1 VTKVKHSKALPTS
14 PAWRR
19 KMTLGL
25 LLGAVALVQLC
36 SGCSAVISRP
46 APSAL
51 YQLHYTP
58 QPGACNRSFPGDVR
72 IWPLQAAAPYDQES
86 MVVLSDAAEVQFSAQ
101 HRWIAQPGQLLANWL
116 IRDFSEDK
124 TFTSVFASGEP
135 VSTTFDLGGH
145 LFGFGWKRQQRTSR
159 AILDLEMTLVE
170 NQQGR
175 ARSILFRKHYQ
186 LVSRPSPD
194 NGPEGFARAMSE
206 LLREFS
212 AELRRDLCSVP
223 EGIEKWTIHAE

>member
-1 VTKVKHSKALPTS
+1 VTNVNHSMALPTS

-19 KMTLGL
+19 QTTPGW
-25 LLGAVALVQLC
+25 LLGTAVLLWLCGGC
-36 SGCSAVISRP
+36 SGVISRP
-46 APSAL
+46 APSSL

-58 QPGACNRSFPGDVR
+58 EPGACNQRFPGDVR
-72 IWPLQAAAPYDQES
+72 IWPLQAAAPYDQEA
-86 MVVLSDAAEVQFSAQ
+86 MVVLSDAAQVQFSAQ

-116 IRDFSEDK
+116 IRDFGEDN

-135 VSTTFDLGGH
+135 FSTTFDLGGH
-145 LFGFGWKRQQRTSR
+145 LFSFGWKRQQQTSQ

-186 LVSRPSPD
+186 LVSQPSHD

-206 LLREFS
+206 LLRDFS
-212 AELRRDLCSVP
+212 AVLRRDLCSASG
-223 EGIEKWTIHAE
+223 GIEGWTIHAE

>member
-1 VTKVKHSKALPTS
+1 VTNVDHSKALPTL
-14 PAWRR
+14 PAARR
-19 KMTLGL
+19 TRTPRW
-25 LLGAVALVQLC
+25 LLGTAVLVWLC
-36 SGCSAVISRP
+36 GGCGAVISRP

-51 YQLHYTP
+51 YQLHYFP
-58 QPGACNRSFPGDVR
+58 QPDACHHRFPGDVR

-86 MVVLSDAAEVQFSAQ
+86 MVVLSDTAQVQFSAQ

-116 IRDFSEDK
+116 LRDFSGDNS
-124 TFTSVFASGEP
+124 FTSVFAAGEP
-135 VSTTFDLGGH
+135 FSTTFDLGGH
-145 LFGFGWKRQQRTSR
+145 LFGFGWKRQQHTSQ

-186 LVSRPSPD
+186 LVSQPSHD

-206 LLREFS
+206 LLRDFS
-212 AELRRDLCSVP
+212 AELRRDLCTALGS
-223 EGIEKWTIHAE
+223 IEEWTIHAE